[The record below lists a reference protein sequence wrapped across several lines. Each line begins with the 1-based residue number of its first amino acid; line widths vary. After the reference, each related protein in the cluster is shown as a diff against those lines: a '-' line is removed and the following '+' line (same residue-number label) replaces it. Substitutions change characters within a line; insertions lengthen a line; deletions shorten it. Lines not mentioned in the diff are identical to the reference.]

1 MFRWVK
7 RTLQLPSHA
16 EEQIAE
22 REPGSHGL
30 TVLPYFAGERSP
42 HWRPDLRAAIAGM
55 SLASKPSDILQACL
69 ESVAISFKQIYALL
83 TRPFQEPAQ
92 VIASGGA
99 LLRSKVW
106 LQMMAD
112 ALGRPVVVSQAAEAS
127 SRGAAIIAAEQMGFI
142 GDLDAASPRLGAT
155 VNPKP
160 ERVSAYQHM
169 LLRDERLFEALYGKN
184 SAFDPPE
191 YSPSFGKTAAPFSSA

>member
-1 MFRWVK
+1 MFGWVK
-7 RTLQLPSHA
+7 RTLQLPPHA

-30 TVLPYFAGERSP
+30 IVLPYFAGERSP
-42 HWRPDLRAAIAGM
+42 HRRPDLRAVIAGM

-69 ESVAISFKQIYALL
+69 EGVAMSFKQIYALL
-83 TRPFQEPAQ
+83 RRPFPAPAQ

-112 ALGRPVVVSQAAEAS
+112 ALGHPVVASKAAEAS
-127 SRGAAIIAAEQMGFI
+127 SRGAAIIAAEQMAFV
-142 GDLDAASPRLGAT
+142 GDLDAASP
-155 VNPKP
+155 
-160 ERVSAYQHM
+160 
-169 LLRDERLFEALYGKN
+169 
-184 SAFDPPE
+184 
-191 YSPSFGKTAAPFSSA
+191 